1 MPDDLAA
8 LRSRMRIIDARILA
22 LVAERQRTARRI
34 GAAKRRRGLPVRNYE
49 VEAQVIR
56 ATRTFCRRR
65 GIDVDVGEDLMR
77 TLIRAAVQV
86 QEDGR

>member
-1 MPDDLAA
+1 MSDLEA
-8 LRSRMRIIDARILA
+8 LRREMRELDQEILRLVAQRMR
-22 LVAERQRTARRI
+22 TAQRI
-34 GAAKRRRGLPVRNYE
+34 GAAKRRQGLPVRNYE

-56 ATRTFCRRR
+56 ATRAYCKRR
-65 GIDVDVGEDLMR
+65 GIDTEVGEDLMR